1 MIGRDGVCCCQ
12 CSAERAGETIPAKF
26 HPSKSFLTADNRPKK
41 FSRASRARTSGS
53 FAADYFSAGTM
64 PKCFRR
70 PCNLFSMAARRQAL
84 RNDPQLQR
92 YVIPNVQPTGRQ
104 LGVGSYGSVEELEII
119 SLICAG
125 KRIHES
131 LIEAGNVGVQRI
143 VRKYVEECQLMSD
156 LRHPHVV
163 QFMGVCFLPD
173 SSLPVLV
180 MERLLMSLDNLLE
193 NTPDIPLAVKR
204 SMLAD
209 VSKGLV
215 YLHNRSSPII
225 HRDLS
230 AKNILLNSAMVAK
243 ISDLGNSRIVDF
255 QPGQLMK
262 TLSRIPGTPVYMP
275 PEALYSLPGYEA
287 DKSQYGTKID
297 IFSFGH
303 LSLFTITQVG
313 KTLLV

>member
-1 MIGRDGVCCCQ
+1 MKTGD
-12 CSAERAGETIPAKF
+12 ETKNQP
-26 HPSKSFLTADNRPKK
+26 
-41 FSRASRARTSGS
+41 RARARAPLSICHN
-53 FAADYFSAGTM
+53 A
-64 PKCFRR
+64 
-70 PCNLFSMAARRQAL
+70 MAASRQAL

-92 YVIPNVQPTGRQ
+92 YVISNVQPTGRQ
-104 LGVGSYGSVEELEII
+104 LGVGSYGSVEELEIN

-131 LIEAGNVGVQRI
+131 LIEAGNAGVQNI

-156 LRHPHVV
+156 MRHPHVV

-173 SSLPVLV
+173 TSLPVLV
-180 MERLLMSLDNLLE
+180 MERLLMSLDDLLE
-193 NTPDIPLAVKR
+193 NTPDIPLALKR

-230 AKNILLNSAMVAK
+230 AKNVLLNSSMAAK
-243 ISDLGNSRIVDF
+243 IGDLGNSRIVNL
-255 QPGQLMK
+255 QPGQLAR
-262 TLSRIPGTPVYMP
+262 TLSHLPGTLVYMA
-275 PEALYSLPGYEA
+275 PEAFERTSC
-287 DKSQYGTKID
+287 YGPKLD

-303 LSLFTITQVG
+303 LALFTLTQVSSLSHP
-313 KTLLV
+313 TLCMCVHQCVLGGGGGGLLCQS